1 MGPNRDILDRLAAL
15 AGIEPAYHDI
25 WGEGRALSGPSKSA
39 LLAAMGLAAA
49 TVAEAEKSLAGL
61 ERAAW
66 QRLLDSVVVRVARG
80 DASLAAPIH
89 HPASAVAGYLAWT
102 LTEED
107 GARHRGRVRVAD
119 LPLMARHAIGTETFE
134 RRALALPANLPL
146 GYHRL
151 EAVLE
156 GCGDPIADATT
167 LIVAPSQCYLPDT
180 LTKAPGLWGFAL
192 QIYGLAGPRSWGMGD
207 FGELGRFAERAREL
221 GANVIGLNP
230 TNALFI
236 GNPAHASPYAPSHR
250 GFLNPLYIEIEAV
263 PEFAA
268 CEPARIDVAAPA
280 FQARLA
286 AARASRDV
294 DYVAVAA
301 LKLPILERLYATF
314 RATASEARAADFAR
328 FRTAGGAALADFA
341 IFEALSEHFRD
352 GKIGHFPWRDWP
364 AAYRDPASPEVA
376 AFAVAH
382 DERLGFHQYLQ
393 WEAERQLA
401 AAAARAQGMALG
413 LYRDL
418 ALGADPHGAEGW
430 IQQRSLAFG
439 AALGAPPDPFNPQG
453 QNWGLPPFNPIALR
467 ERAYGPFIDLLRANM
482 RHAGALRIDH
492 VLGFNRLFWIPA
504 GEAAASGG
512 YVRAPLDDLVAITAL
527 ESQRARC
534 VVVGEDLGTVPDGLR
549 ERLAAAAIL
558 SCRLLYFER
567 DPDGAFHRP
576 EAYPALAHLAVGTHD
591 LPTLPGY
598 WRDRD
603 IEVFAALGLFPSAAA
618 EQNARVDRAAA
629 RQALIVAL
637 IDEGLWPEGRAVPAS
652 ASDDLVA
659 AAYAFLARAPGRLLM
674 VQLEDVLGQLEQT
687 NLPGTTSGHDNWCR
701 KLPVSGEALAND
713 PRLTSLA
720 RLLRAIRPAGAAGP
734 A

>member
-1 MGPNRDILDRLAAL
+1 MGEDQDILDRLAAL

-25 WGEGRALSGPSKSA
+25 WGERRALSRPSKCA
-39 LLAAMGLAAA
+39 LLAAMGLAAETA
-49 TVAEAEKSLAGL
+49 AEAAKSLAGL
-61 ERAAW
+61 EWAAW
-66 QRLLDSVVVRVARG
+66 QRLLDPVVVRVAQG
-80 DASLAAPIH
+80 DAPLAAPIH
-89 HPASAVAGYLAWT
+89 HPASAAVGYLAWA

-107 GARHRGRVRVAD
+107 GARHTGRVRVAD
-119 LPLMARHAIGTETFE
+119 LPLMARHATGDGIFE
-134 RRALALPANLPL
+134 RRALPLPANLPL

-151 EAVLE
+151 EAVLDA
-156 GCGDPIADATT
+156 GRDPVADATT
-167 LIVAPSQCYLPDT
+167 LIVAPPQCYLPDM

-221 GANVIGLNP
+221 GADVIGLNP

-250 GFLNPLYIEIEAV
+250 GFLNPLYIDIEAV

-268 CEPARIDVAAPA
+268 CEPAHVDVATPA
-280 FQARLA
+280 FQMRLA

-294 DYVAVAA
+294 DYAAVVA
-301 LKLPILERLYATF
+301 LKLPILEQLYATF
-314 RATASEARAADFAR
+314 RAAASAARAADFAR
-328 FRTAGGAALADFA
+328 FRLAGGAALADFA
-341 IFEALSEHFRD
+341 TFEALSEHIRR

-364 AAYRDPASPEVA
+364 AAYRDPTSPEVA
-376 AFAVAH
+376 AFATAH
-382 DERLGFHQYLQ
+382 SERVGFYKYLQ

-401 AAAARAQGMALG
+401 AAAARADGMALG

-430 IQQRSLAFG
+430 TQQRSLAFG
-439 AALGAPPDPFNPQG
+439 ATLGAPPDPFNPQG

-482 RHAGALRIDH
+482 RHAGALRVDH

-567 DPDGAFHRP
+567 EPDGAFRRP
-576 EAYPALAHLAVGTHD
+576 EAYPALAHVAVGTHD
-591 LPTLPGY
+591 LPTFPGY
-598 WRDRD
+598 WRGRD
-603 IEVFAALGLFPSAAA
+603 IELFAALGLFPSVAAA
-618 EQNARVDRAAA
+618 QSARGERAAA
-629 RQALIVAL
+629 RQAPITAL
-637 IDEGLWPEGRAVPAS
+637 IGEGLWPEGRAVPAS
-652 ASDDLVA
+652 ASADLVA
-659 AAYAFLARAPGRLLM
+659 AAYAFLARGRGRLLM
-674 VQLEDVLGQLEQT
+674 VQLEDVLGQVEQT
-687 NLPGTTSGHDNWCR
+687 NLPGTTSGYDNWCR
-701 KLPVSGEALAND
+701 KLPVAGAALAND

-720 RLLRAIRPAGAAGP
+720 RLLRSIRPASAAGL